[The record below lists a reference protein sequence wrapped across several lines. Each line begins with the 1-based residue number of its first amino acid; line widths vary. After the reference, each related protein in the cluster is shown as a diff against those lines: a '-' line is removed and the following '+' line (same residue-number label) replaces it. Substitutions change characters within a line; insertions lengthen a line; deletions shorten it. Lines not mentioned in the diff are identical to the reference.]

1 MSHGR
6 SGWWLFAQCVVA
18 VVLGF
23 LFLTPAVAQ
32 EASKSQNKSQGP
44 AVRKVKMHVQ
54 PVYPEMARHM
64 KLAGV
69 VKLELTIAPDGKVKN
84 VKVLG
89 GHPLLAEAAV
99 DAAKRWT
106 YEPAHEQTVDVI
118 EIKFARDSD

>member
-1 MSHGR
+1 
-6 SGWWLFAQCVVA
+6 
-18 VVLGF
+18 
-23 LFLTPAVAQ
+23 
-32 EASKSQNKSQGP
+32 
-44 AVRKVKMHVQ
+44 
-54 PVYPEMARHM
+54 MARHL

-99 DAAKRWT
+99 DAAKRWM

-118 EIKFARDSD
+118 EIKFARESD